1 MLNELKD
8 DTLVIC
14 PTSYKEE
21 ILEYLTNNKLI
32 INIKIMSYNEY
43 LKNYFFDYDIKTIK
57 YLYDKYHMKID
68 NITEL
73 INNLYYIENKNY
85 NNDKLDYLVNI
96 KKELDDNNLLT
107 YNPHFKKYLNWN
119 KIIYG
124 YGKIDKFMKSILPDS
139 EIIDYQ
145 TINNKYKVLHTKYI
159 SEECES
165 IFNKIIDLLNTGI
178 DINNIY
184 LMNVDSEYYPYLKRF
199 SKYYGININVPNNE
213 KLIGTTLAKNF
224 YKLILDKKNHEEVY
238 EYLDKFRDE
247 EVFSDLLSILNK
259 YIEYDLYEVKDLIYE
274 ELLTKNV
281 NNKKYKNVINIKN
294 VFDKVNN
301 DDYIFLMNFNNKSIP
316 TIYKDTDYITDN
328 IKDLVNL
335 SDSIELNSL
344 SRENTI
350 SYLSSIKNLLISYK
364 DNSPFNDY
372 FPSIL
377 LDYIDYEEIEYKK
390 TYNYSNNYN
399 KTLFIEKLD
408 NYLKYGEYDK
418 DLEILYKTYGNLNYQ
433 EYDNSFS
440 GINNDELLE
449 YIDNK
454 IVLSYSSINNY
465 YECAFQYYL
474 SNVLRINLYEQ
485 TALTILGSLF
495 HYVLCVMDKDD
506 FDFDKEYENFQK
518 DYTFTNKEQFFIDK
532 LKPDLLFIINT
543 IKEFKKLTGLNNEM
557 HEEKIN
563 IELLENPHVTFKG
576 FVDKIMY
583 GDYDG
588 KTLISVIDY
597 KTGVVDIN
605 LDKIKFGL
613 SMQLPV
619 YLYLI
624 KKSNLFLNPYIVGFY
639 LERILDNEIKRDSK
653 LSYEEQKRN
662 NLKLSGYS
670 TNNQKYLSI
679 FDSSYENSEMI
690 KSMRVKKDGELSSK
704 SNTLSQE
711 EIENYIN
718 IVDDNINKAVKEI
731 ISGNFPINPKIVNNS
746 NESCNFCK
754 FRDICYLSEQ
764 NKVYLN
770 TKEGEDNESNA

>member
-1 MLNELKD
+1 
-8 DTLVIC
+8 
-14 PTSYKEE
+14 
-21 ILEYLTNNKLI
+21 
-32 INIKIMSYNEY
+32 
-43 LKNYFFDYDIKTIK
+43 
-57 YLYDKYHMKID
+57 
-68 NITEL
+68 
-73 INNLYYIENKNY
+73 
-85 NNDKLDYLVNI
+85 
-96 KKELDDNNLLT
+96 
-107 YNPHFKKYLNWN
+107 
-119 KIIYG
+119 
-124 YGKIDKFMKSILPDS
+124 
-139 EIIDYQ
+139 
-145 TINNKYKVLHTKYI
+145 
-159 SEECES
+159 
-165 IFNKIIDLLNTGI
+165 
-178 DINNIY
+178 
-184 LMNVDSEYYPYLKRF
+184 
-199 SKYYGININVPNNE
+199 
-213 KLIGTTLAKNF
+213 
-224 YKLILDKKNHEEVY
+224 
-238 EYLDKFRDE
+238 
-247 EVFSDLLSILNK
+247 
-259 YIEYDLYEVKDLIYE
+259 
-274 ELLTKNV
+274 
-281 NNKKYKNVINIKN
+281 
-294 VFDKVNN
+294 
-301 DDYIFLMNFNNKSIP
+301 
-316 TIYKDTDYITDN
+316 
-328 IKDLVNL
+328 
-335 SDSIELNSL
+335 
-344 SRENTI
+344 
-350 SYLSSIKNLLISYK
+350 
-364 DNSPFNDY
+364 
-372 FPSIL
+372 
-377 LDYIDYEEIEYKK
+377 
-390 TYNYSNNYN
+390 
-399 KTLFIEKLD
+399 
-408 NYLKYGEYDK
+408 
-418 DLEILYKTYGNLNYQ
+418 
-433 EYDNSFS
+433 
-440 GINNDELLE
+440 
-449 YIDNK
+449 
-454 IVLSYSSINNY
+454 
-465 YECAFQYYL
+465 
-474 SNVLRINLYEQ
+474 
-485 TALTILGSLF
+485 
-495 HYVLCVMDKDD
+495 
-506 FDFDKEYENFQK
+506 
-518 DYTFTNKEQFFIDK
+518 
-532 LKPDLLFIINT
+532 
-543 IKEFKKLTGLNNEM
+543 M